1 MADKDESSNYIVPAA
16 DSKSKA
22 LLLRYPISL
31 PDFGSGGKTNQWR
44 LQMPVIDQDK
54 CIKCIIC
61 WADCPE
67 ATIHRKSDDSVE
79 INYDYCKGCGIC
91 ANECPTKAIRMVDE

>member
-1 MADKDESSNYIVPAA
+1 MPDNKEESDYVIMAASAKEKELMQKYPLSS
-16 DSKSKA
+16 
-22 LLLRYPISL
+22 
-31 PDFGSGGKTNQWR
+31 PDLGSGGKTSEWR
-44 LQMPVIDQDK
+44 LQRPVIEQEK

-67 ATIHRKSDDSVE
+67 ATILRKKDDSVE

-91 ANECPTKAIRMVDE
+91 ANECPTKAIKMVDE